1 MFPPVSNSE
10 PVFYGIVRPSC
21 PSLAGIRKTVKI
33 FWHQFCCIS
42 DIDKQAT
49 PTPGATVRI
58 FGLVITV
65 LLLCSCSSLPQ
76 GQDIADPAELSTA
89 SAHPPLLFYTERLA
103 DQLFHKLQPLESG
116 AIAVTTFADVQLMAP
131 DTSRNSSYNVALQL
145 QESMQTVATQLG
157 YQVSELRLNDAV
169 LVHAGYENSLGRNV
183 NSLVQ
188 NQQARYL
195 ITGTL
200 TEGEEHITVNA
211 KLIDLRSQHVVAA
224 ASSVIPVDV
233 LWPNE
238 QLQLRHNKLYRNSE
252 S

>member
-1 MFPPVSNSE
+1 M
-10 PVFYGIVRPSC
+10 
-21 PSLAGIRKTVKI
+21 
-33 FWHQFCCIS
+33 
-42 DIDKQAT
+42 
-49 PTPGATVRI
+49 PGATVRI

-65 LLLCSCSSLPQ
+65 LLLCSCSSLPE
-76 GQDIADPAELSTA
+76 GQKSAGAAELSNATQ
-89 SAHPPLLFYTERLA
+89 HPPLLFYTERLA

-131 DTSRNSSYNVALQL
+131 DTSRNSSYNAALQL

-157 YQVSELRLNDAV
+157 YQVSEIRLNDSV
-169 LVHAGYENSLGRNV
+169 IVHAGFENTLGRDV
-183 NSLVQ
+183 SQLGQ
-188 NQQARYL
+188 NQQARYV

-200 TEGEEHITVNA
+200 TEGEVHITVNA
-211 KLIDLRSQHVVAA
+211 KLIDLKSQQVLAA
-224 ASSVIPVDV
+224 ASSVIPVAV

>member
-1 MFPPVSNSE
+1 M
-10 PVFYGIVRPSC
+10 
-21 PSLAGIRKTVKI
+21 
-33 FWHQFCCIS
+33 
-42 DIDKQAT
+42 
-49 PTPGATVRI
+49 RI

-65 LLLCSCSSLPQ
+65 LLLCSCSFLPQ
-76 GQDIADPAELSTA
+76 GQDVADPVTKSKAEQ
-89 SAHPPLLFYTERLA
+89 HPPLLFYTERLA

-131 DTSRNSSYNVALQL
+131 DTSRKSSYNASLQL

-157 YQVSELRLNDAV
+157 YQVSEIRLNDAV
-169 LVHAGYENSLGRNV
+169 LVHPGYENSLGRDLN
-183 NSLVQ
+183 LLAQ
-188 NQQARYL
+188 NQQARYV

-200 TEGEEHITVNA
+200 TEGEVHITVNA
-211 KLIDLRSQHVVAA
+211 KLIDLKSQQVLAA
-224 ASSVIPVDV
+224 ASSVIPVAV

>member
-1 MFPPVSNSE
+1 M
-10 PVFYGIVRPSC
+10 
-21 PSLAGIRKTVKI
+21 
-33 FWHQFCCIS
+33 
-42 DIDKQAT
+42 
-49 PTPGATVRI
+49 RI

-65 LLLCSCSSLPQ
+65 LLLCSCSFLPQ
-76 GQDIADPAELSTA
+76 GQDIAEPSKISQAEQ
-89 SAHPPLLFYTERLA
+89 HPPLLFYTERLA

-131 DTSRNSSYNVALQL
+131 DTGRNSSYNASLQL

-157 YQVSELRLNDAV
+157 YQVSEIRLNDAV
-169 LVHAGYENSLGRNV
+169 LVHPGFENSLGRDV
-183 NSLVQ
+183 SQLAQ
-188 NQQARYL
+188 NQQARYV

-200 TEGEEHITVNA
+200 TEGEVHITVNA
-211 KLIDLRSQHVVAA
+211 KLIDLKSQQVLAA
-224 ASSVIPVDV
+224 ASSVIPVAV

>member
-1 MFPPVSNSE
+1 M
-10 PVFYGIVRPSC
+10 
-21 PSLAGIRKTVKI
+21 
-33 FWHQFCCIS
+33 
-42 DIDKQAT
+42 
-49 PTPGATVRI
+49 RI

-76 GQDIADPAELSTA
+76 GQDIADPVKVSEAEQ
-89 SAHPPLLFYTERLA
+89 HPPLLFYTERLA

-131 DTSRNSSYNVALQL
+131 DTSRKSSYNASLQL

-157 YQVSELRLNDAV
+157 YQVSEIRLNDAV
-169 LVHAGYENSLGRNV
+169 LVHPGFENSLGRDL
-183 NSLVQ
+183 SLLAQ
-188 NQQARYL
+188 NQQARYV

-200 TEGEEHITVNA
+200 TEGEVHITVNA
-211 KLIDLRSQHVVAA
+211 KLIDLKSQQVLAA
-224 ASSVIPVDV
+224 ASSVIPVAV

>member
-1 MFPPVSNSE
+1 M
-10 PVFYGIVRPSC
+10 
-21 PSLAGIRKTVKI
+21 
-33 FWHQFCCIS
+33 
-42 DIDKQAT
+42 
-49 PTPGATVRI
+49 RI

-76 GQDIADPAELSTA
+76 GQDIADPVKASEAEQ
-89 SAHPPLLFYTERLA
+89 HPPLLFYTERLA

-131 DTSRNSSYNVALQL
+131 DTSRKSSYNASLQL

-157 YQVSELRLNDAV
+157 YQVSEIRLNDAV
-169 LVHAGYENSLGRNV
+169 LVHPGFENSLGRDL
-183 NSLVQ
+183 SLLAQ
-188 NQQARYL
+188 NQQARYV

-200 TEGEEHITVNA
+200 TEGEVHITVNA
-211 KLIDLRSQHVVAA
+211 KLIDLKSQQVLAA
-224 ASSVIPVDV
+224 ASSVIPVAV

>member
-1 MFPPVSNSE
+1 M
-10 PVFYGIVRPSC
+10 
-21 PSLAGIRKTVKI
+21 
-33 FWHQFCCIS
+33 
-42 DIDKQAT
+42 
-49 PTPGATVRI
+49 PGATVRI

-65 LLLCSCSSLPQ
+65 LLLCSCSFLPER
-76 GQDIADPAELSTA
+76 QDVAESAQLSKA
-89 SAHPPLLFYTERLA
+89 EQHPPLLFYTERLA
-103 DQLFHKLQPLESG
+103 DQLFYKLQPLESG

-131 DTSRNSSYNVALQL
+131 DTSRNASYNAALQL

-157 YQVSELRLNDAV
+157 FQVSEIRLNDSV
-169 LVHAGYENSLGRNV
+169 LVHSGYENALGRDL
-183 NSLVQ
+183 SQLAQ
-188 NQQARYL
+188 KQQARYV

-200 TEGEEHITVNA
+200 TEGELHITVNA
-211 KLIDLRSQHVVAA
+211 KLIDLKSQQVLAA

>member
-1 MFPPVSNSE
+1 M
-10 PVFYGIVRPSC
+10 
-21 PSLAGIRKTVKI
+21 
-33 FWHQFCCIS
+33 S
-42 DIDKQAT
+42 DRDKQAT
-49 PTPGATVRI
+49 ATPGATVRI

-76 GQDIADPAELSTA
+76 GQDVALVAISKAEQ
-89 SAHPPLLFYTERLA
+89 HPPLLFYTERLA

-131 DTSRNSSYNVALQL
+131 DTSRHSSYNASLQL

-157 YQVSELRLNDAV
+157 YQVSEIRLNDAV
-169 LVHAGYENSLGRNV
+169 LLHPGFENSLGRDL
-183 NSLVQ
+183 SQLAQ
-188 NQQARYL
+188 NQQARYV

-200 TEGEEHITVNA
+200 TEGEVHITVNA
-211 KLIDLRSQHVVAA
+211 KLIDLKSQQVLAA
-224 ASSVIPVDV
+224 ASSVIPVAV

>member
-1 MFPPVSNSE
+1 M
-10 PVFYGIVRPSC
+10 
-21 PSLAGIRKTVKI
+21 
-33 FWHQFCCIS
+33 
-42 DIDKQAT
+42 
-49 PTPGATVRI
+49 RI

-76 GQDIADPAELSTA
+76 GQDIADPVKISKAEQQ
-89 SAHPPLLFYTERLA
+89 PPLLFYTERLA

-131 DTSRNSSYNVALQL
+131 DTSRKSSYNASLQL

-157 YQVSELRLNDAV
+157 YQVSEIRLNDAV
-169 LVHAGYENSLGRNV
+169 LVHPGFENALGRDV
-183 NSLVQ
+183 SQLAQ
-188 NQQARYL
+188 NQQARYV

-200 TEGEEHITVNA
+200 TEGEAHITVNA
-211 KLIDLRSQHVVAA
+211 KLIDLKSQQVLAA
-224 ASSVIPVDV
+224 ASSVIPVAV

>member
-1 MFPPVSNSE
+1 M
-10 PVFYGIVRPSC
+10 
-21 PSLAGIRKTVKI
+21 
-33 FWHQFCCIS
+33 
-42 DIDKQAT
+42 
-49 PTPGATVRI
+49 RI
-58 FGLVITV
+58 FGSVITV

-76 GQDIADPAELSTA
+76 GQDLADPVELSKA
-89 SAHPPLLFYTERLA
+89 AQHPPLLFYTERLA

-131 DTSRNSSYNVALQL
+131 DTSRNSSYNASLQL

-157 YQVSELRLNDAV
+157 YQVSEIRLNDAV
-169 LVHAGYENSLGRNV
+169 LVHTGYENSLGRDL
-183 NSLVQ
+183 SLLAQ
-188 NQQARYL
+188 NQQARYV

-200 TEGEEHITVNA
+200 TEGEVYITVNA
-211 KLIDLRSQHVVAA
+211 KLIDLKSQQVLAA

>member
-1 MFPPVSNSE
+1 M
-10 PVFYGIVRPSC
+10 
-21 PSLAGIRKTVKI
+21 
-33 FWHQFCCIS
+33 
-42 DIDKQAT
+42 
-49 PTPGATVRI
+49 RI
-58 FGLVITV
+58 FGSVITV

-76 GQDIADPAELSTA
+76 GQDLADPVELSKA
-89 SAHPPLLFYTERLA
+89 AQHPPLLFYTERLA

-131 DTSRNSSYNVALQL
+131 DTSRNASYNASLQL

-157 YQVSELRLNDAV
+157 YQVSEIRLNDAV
-169 LVHAGYENSLGRNV
+169 LVHTGYENSLGRDL
-183 NSLVQ
+183 SLLAQ
-188 NQQARYL
+188 NQQARYV

-200 TEGEEHITVNA
+200 TEGEVYITVNA
-211 KLIDLRSQHVVAA
+211 KLIDLKSQQVLAA

>member
-1 MFPPVSNSE
+1 MR
-10 PVFYGIVRPSC
+10 IV
-21 PSLAGIRKTVKI
+21 GV
-33 FWHQFCCIS
+33 
-42 DIDKQAT
+42 
-49 PTPGATVRI
+49 
-58 FGLVITV
+58 VITV

-76 GQDIADPAELSTA
+76 GQDIAGTTEHAEA
-89 SAHPPLLFYTERLA
+89 EQHPPLLFYTERLA
-103 DQLFHKLQPLESG
+103 DQLFYKLQALESG

-131 DTSRNSSYNVALQL
+131 DTSRHASYNASLQL

-157 YQVSELRLNDAV
+157 YQVSEIRLNDAV
-169 LVHAGYENSLGRNV
+169 LVHPGFENALGRDLNQ
-183 NSLVQ
+183 LAQ

-200 TEGEEHITVNA
+200 TEGEVHITVNA
-211 KLIDLRSQHVVAA
+211 RLIDLKNQQVLAA
-224 ASSVIPVDV
+224 ASSVIPVAV

>member
-1 MFPPVSNSE
+1 M
-10 PVFYGIVRPSC
+10 
-21 PSLAGIRKTVKI
+21 
-33 FWHQFCCIS
+33 
-42 DIDKQAT
+42 
-49 PTPGATVRI
+49 RI

-76 GQDIADPAELSTA
+76 RQDVADPAELSQV
-89 SAHPPLLFYTERLA
+89 SEHPPLLFYTERLA

-131 DTSRNSSYNVALQL
+131 DISRTANYNAALQL

-157 YQVSELRLNDAV
+157 YQVSEIRLNDAV
-169 LVHAGYENSLGRNV
+169 LVHPGYENSLGRDLN
-183 NSLVQ
+183 LLAQ
-188 NQQARYL
+188 NQQARYV

-200 TEGEEHITVNA
+200 TEGEVHITVNA
-211 KLIDLRSQHVVAA
+211 KLIDLKNQQVLAA
-224 ASSVIPVDV
+224 ASSVIPVAV

>member
-1 MFPPVSNSE
+1 M
-10 PVFYGIVRPSC
+10 
-21 PSLAGIRKTVKI
+21 
-33 FWHQFCCIS
+33 
-42 DIDKQAT
+42 
-49 PTPGATVRI
+49 RI

-76 GQDIADPAELSTA
+76 GQDIAVPVTVSKAEQ
-89 SAHPPLLFYTERLA
+89 HPPLLFYTERLA

-131 DTSRNSSYNVALQL
+131 DTSRKSSYNASLQL

-157 YQVSELRLNDAV
+157 YQVSEIRLNDAV
-169 LVHAGYENSLGRNV
+169 LIHPGFENSLGRDL
-183 NSLVQ
+183 SLLAQ
-188 NQQARYL
+188 NQQARYV

-200 TEGEEHITVNA
+200 TEGEVHITVNA
-211 KLIDLRSQHVVAA
+211 KLIDLKSQQVLAA
-224 ASSVIPVDV
+224 ASSVIPVAV